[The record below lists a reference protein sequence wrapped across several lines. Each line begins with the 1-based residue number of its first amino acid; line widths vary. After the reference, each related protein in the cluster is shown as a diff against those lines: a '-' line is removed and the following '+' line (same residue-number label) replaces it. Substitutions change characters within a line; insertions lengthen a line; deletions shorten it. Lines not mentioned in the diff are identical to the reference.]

1 VGERLRF
8 SVRDDGAGMPV
19 GAMVDGRG
27 ITNMRDRVAALGG
40 DVRIT
45 SNEAVGTT
53 LRGWIPTSGPL
64 PPDD

>member
-1 VGERLRF
+1 
-8 SVRDDGAGMPV
+8 
-19 GAMVDGRG
+19 MVDGRG

-64 PPDD
+64 PTDD